1 MTQHAARR
9 VGLED
14 ALESRIR
21 MTRLLLVGLAALGL
35 AYVVKQNFNFGL
47 AISQSAEEERQWK
60 VLTSGQDSNLR
71 GLSAVYAGERLGER
85 GLVIWASGSNGVVLR
100 SEDGGRN
107 WKPLN
112 VAGGEKLDFR
122 GIRAFDDQIAYLMSS
137 GEGDQSRLY
146 KTTDGGIS
154 WKLQYSGAEKEFFLD
169 ALVCESETHCFALS
183 DPVDGKFVL
192 LETRDGEKWIATP
205 SHRMPMALKG
215 EGAFAASCTSLA
227 LCGNSLLFGTG
238 GPTARV
244 FRSTDSGA
252 SWNAVEVP
260 IASGNASSGIFSLAC
275 SGASVVVA
283 GGDYQQPGR
292 SIRTAAYSRDGGKT
306 WSGSPE
312 PPAGYRSAVAAL
324 GGERFLAVGPTGAD
338 LSSDGG
344 VHWTQISETGFN
356 ALLALYQDEV
366 FAAGSKGVVAQ
377 FGARAK

>member
-137 GEGDQSRLY
+137 G
-146 KTTDGGIS
+146 
-154 WKLQYSGAEKEFFLD
+154 
-169 ALVCESETHCFALS
+169 
-183 DPVDGKFVL
+183 
-192 LETRDGEKWIATP
+192 
-205 SHRMPMALKG
+205 
-215 EGAFAASCTSLA
+215 
-227 LCGNSLLFGTG
+227 
-238 GPTARV
+238 
-244 FRSTDSGA
+244 
-252 SWNAVEVP
+252 
-260 IASGNASSGIFSLAC
+260 
-275 SGASVVVA
+275 
-283 GGDYQQPGR
+283 
-292 SIRTAAYSRDGGKT
+292 
-306 WSGSPE
+306 
-312 PPAGYRSAVAAL
+312 
-324 GGERFLAVGPTGAD
+324 
-338 LSSDGG
+338 
-344 VHWTQISETGFN
+344 
-356 ALLALYQDEV
+356 
-366 FAAGSKGVVAQ
+366 
-377 FGARAK
+377 